1 MFMNSNVAITT
12 VLIPGFVSV
21 LLFLVFTYLH
31 EQSRQPYFRAWKW
44 AWAFYSLHY
53 VMDTFPSSALAF
65 FAGELFLVGMAL
77 CIFVSTRL
85 MRGPSHYRWYD
96 AVVTAVGVILA
107 SLTLRGHMLDGVF
120 RPDVQP
126 AIRLGVGLAII
137 LLYCSAVFY
146 LNGHKRGSLAFQVL
160 AGSLA
165 LWAVLMGV
173 GQLHSPLGE
182 NFGSASRLFGPV
194 PQMLLGI
201 AMVMVLFEN
210 QRNAVQEN
218 TLALSTLGVD
228 PRRLLFAD
236 DLVPNMQAALERLM
250 SALPMDR
257 AAIVI
262 TERWRGLLPSVQ
274 QGFSP
279 GFLEALEKSGAGDY
293 ICELAYRRS
302 GILTVQDAA
311 EMTEPLPLGP
321 MGTFAEF
328 KKILTE
334 AEVRNLTAVNLQT
347 RGHNFGVVLLPH
359 AERRAFGSSG
369 PRLMVG
375 LALQLGLTLE
385 NYVVSHDAH
394 RRTKEYE
401 LLTDIGKAISSRL
414 DQDEILRTIQVEL
427 GQIFD
432 TSHFYIAFQ
441 ESEQIRFEL
450 EVRDN
455 RVLPKRSREL
465 RNAFTEYVIR
475 NGEALLIRSDLE
487 NARKGLGITHVPQ
500 RPAKCLIAAPI
511 FLGSRSSGNQ
521 ASGIMVAMHPD
532 REFVFEQRDLD
543 VLVTAAGQ
551 VSVAVENA
559 RLFADEQR
567 RSRQLAFLNN
577 VSRTAISSDDPVH
590 MLGEIASEIQ
600 KNFSFDHIGVGLLD
614 YGTKEIEIKAE
625 AGVTAHAKGR
635 RIPLGTGILG
645 RVART
650 GERAL
655 VQNALPGNLTGI
667 LPDSRAVLCIPI
679 TYGESLLG
687 VLNIENR
694 NENAFSPQDVLILNT
709 LADLLATALHNAF
722 VFQKLQQQSITDGL
736 TGIKTRRFFW
746 EALSAEWKRASRSGR
761 PFSVV
766 LIDLDKFKEVND
778 SMGHFEGDLV
788 LARVGRLLEQKSRQ
802 SNVVARYGGDE
813 FIVLMPDTG
822 SEQAQ
827 VLAERLRQWLASDPM
842 LSEHHVTG
850 SFGVASFP
858 MHGFS
863 IEDIIRV
870 ADAGMYVSKRSG
882 GNSVSTAHE
891 FVEGEDFARQRQQ
904 MSAYIEGFLQR
915 EHTGPEHLEELTS
928 TLTKLCGGEGEG
940 KHEHAEDGNVPLLK
954 EAIESLSRA
963 AESRELQTAGHGD
976 LVARYTEVI
985 ARGLGLSSE
994 ETADL
999 VYAARVHD
1007 VGKIFVSERLL
1018 NKPGPLGED
1027 EFLQVKMHAH
1037 VGAEI
1042 VGTIPH
1048 SRMMREAIDHHHQRF
1063 DGTGYP
1069 DGLRGEQIPLWGRI
1083 IALTD
1088 AYANMVTEQSFAAA
1102 RTPEQALDELSKMS
1116 GTGFDGML
1124 VRLLL
1129 RGLKSERTPSGSGS

>member
-1 MFMNSNVAITT
+1 MNSVVITT
-12 VLIPGFVSV
+12 AVVPGFVSV

-31 EQSRQPYFRAWKW
+31 EQSRQPYFRAWQL
-44 AWAFYSLHY
+44 AWAAYSLHY
-53 VMDTFPSSALAF
+53 VLDTFPSSSVAF
-65 FAGELFLVGMAL
+65 FISQLFLVAMAL

-85 MRGPSHYRWYD
+85 MRGPSQFRWYD
-96 AVVTAVGVILA
+96 AAVGAGGVILA
-107 SLTLRGHMLDGVF
+107 LLTLHGHIIYGVF
-120 RPDVQP
+120 RPDVEP
-126 AIRLGVGLAII
+126 AIQLGIGLAAI
-137 LLYCSAVFY
+137 LLYSSAVFY

-160 AGSLA
+160 AFALA
-165 LWAVLMGV
+165 LWGVLMGV
-173 GQLHSPLGE
+173 GRIQNPWTE
-182 NFGSASRLFGPV
+182 VFGNASRLFGPV

-218 TLALSTLGVD
+218 TLALSTLGAD
-228 PRRLLFAD
+228 PRRLLFAE
-236 DLVPNMQAALERLM
+236 DLVPNMQAALERLRT
-250 SALPMDR
+250 ALPIDR
-257 AAIVI
+257 AAILI
-262 TERWRGLLPSVQ
+262 SERWRGLLPSVQ
-274 QGFSP
+274 QNFPS
-279 GFLEALEKSGAGDY
+279 GFLEALETTGAGDY
-293 ICELAYRRS
+293 ISELAFRHS
-302 GILTVQDAA
+302 GIYTVHDVA
-311 EMTEPLPLGP
+311 EMTEPLPVGSREA
-321 MGTFAEF
+321 FAEF
-328 KKILTE
+328 KRILTQSG
-334 AEVRNLTAVNLQT
+334 VRHLTAVNLQT
-347 RGHNFGVVLLPH
+347 GDHNFGVILFPH
-359 AERRAFGSSG
+359 VERRAFGSSG

-385 NYVVSHDAH
+385 NYVLSHDAY

-401 LLTDIGKAISSRL
+401 LLTEIGKAISSRL

-441 ESEQIRFEL
+441 ESEEIRFEL
-450 EVRDN
+450 EVRDS
-455 RVLPKRSREL
+455 RELPKRTREL

-475 NGEALLIRSDLE
+475 TGEPLLIRSDLE
-487 NARKGLGITHVPQ
+487 ATRQRLGISHVPK

-511 FLGSRSSGNQ
+511 FMGNK
-521 ASGIMVAMHPD
+521 ASGIMVAMNPD

-577 VSRTAISSDDPVH
+577 ISRTAISSDDPVH
-590 MLGEIASEIQ
+590 MLTEIASEIQ
-600 KNFSFDHIGVGLLD
+600 KNFSFDHIGIGLLD
-614 YGTKEIEIKAE
+614 RGTKEVEIKAE
-625 AGVTAHAKGR
+625 AGATAHAMGK
-635 RIPLGTGILG
+635 RIALGAGILG

-655 VQNALPGNLTGI
+655 VQNALPGNLSSI
-667 LPDSRAVLCIPI
+667 LPDARAVLCIPI

-687 VLNIENR
+687 VLNVESR

-778 SMGHFEGDLV
+778 TMGHFEGDLV

-813 FIVLMPDTG
+813 FIVLMPETG

-827 VLAERLRQWLASDPM
+827 VLAERLRQWLATDPM
-842 LSEHHVTG
+842 LAEHHITG

-882 GNSVSTAHE
+882 GNLVSTAQE
-891 FVEGEDFARQRQQ
+891 YVEGQDFARQRQQ
-904 MSAYIEGFLQR
+904 ISAYIEGFLQR
-915 EHTGPEHLEELTS
+915 ERTGPEQLEELTS
-928 TLTKLCGGEGEG
+928 TLFKLCGGEHDC
-940 KHEHAEDGNVPLLK
+940 KVQLLR

-963 AESRELQTAGHGD
+963 AESREVATAGHGD
-976 LVARYTEVI
+976 MVARYSEVI
-985 ARGLGLSSE
+985 ARALGLSSE

-999 VYAARVHD
+999 VFAARVHD
-1007 VGKIFVSERLL
+1007 VGKIFVLEQIL
-1018 NKPGPLGED
+1018 NKPGPLND
-1027 EFLQVKMHAH
+1027 EEFFQVKLHPH
-1037 VGAEI
+1037 IGAEI

-1048 SRMMREAIDHHHQRF
+1048 SDMMREAIEHHHQRF
-1063 DGTGYP
+1063 DGSGYP
-1069 DGLRGEQIPLWGRI
+1069 DGLRGEQIPLWARI
-1083 IALTD
+1083 IGLAD
-1088 AYANMVTEQSFAAA
+1088 AYANMLTEQSFSAS
-1102 RTPEQALDELSKMS
+1102 RTPDQALDELSKMS
-1116 GTGFDGML
+1116 GTRFDGML
-1124 VRLLL
+1124 VRLLI
-1129 RGLKSERTPSGSGS
+1129 RGLKAERTSSSPGV

>member
-1 MFMNSNVAITT
+1 MNSNPVVITT
-12 VLIPGFVSV
+12 LIPGIVSV

-31 EQSRQPYFRAWKW
+31 EQSRLPYFRAWQL
-44 AWAFYSLHY
+44 AWAAYSLHY
-53 VMDTFPSSALAF
+53 VLDAFPGSGIAF
-65 FAGELFLVGMAL
+65 LISELFLVAMAL

-85 MRGPSHYRWYD
+85 MRGSYRFRWHE
-96 AVVTAVGVILA
+96 AAVGTLGVALA
-107 SLTLRGHMLDGVF
+107 LLTLQGHMVNGVF

-126 AIRLGVGLAII
+126 AIRLGLGLGAI

-146 LNGHKRGSLAFQVL
+146 VNGHKRGSLAFQVL
-160 AGSLA
+160 AVSLA
-165 LWAVLMGV
+165 LWAALMAV
-173 GQLHSPLGE
+173 GQMQSPIGTM
-182 NFGSASRLFGPV
+182 FGNVSRLFGPV

-228 PRRLLFAD
+228 ARRLLFAD
-236 DLVPNMQAALERLM
+236 DLVPNMQAALERLR
-250 SALPMDR
+250 SALPMHR

-274 QGFSP
+274 QGFSA

-293 ICELAYRRS
+293 ICELAYRQS
-302 GILTVQDAA
+302 GIFTVQDLA
-311 EMTEPLPLGP
+311 EMTEPLPVAA

-328 KKILTE
+328 KKILTD

-347 RGHNFGVVLLPH
+347 REHNFGVILFPH

-414 DQDEILRTIQVEL
+414 DQDEILRTIQSEL

-441 ESEQIRFEL
+441 EGEQIRFEL

-465 RNAFTEYVIR
+465 RNAFSEFVIR

-487 NARKGLGITHVPQ
+487 NTRKNLGISHVPE

-511 FLGSRSSGNQ
+511 FLGNK
-521 ASGIMVAMHPD
+521 ASGIMVAMNPD

-559 RLFADEQR
+559 RLFAEEQR

-614 YGTKEIEIKAE
+614 YGTKEVEIKAE
-625 AGVTAHAKGR
+625 AGATAHAMGR

-687 VLNIENR
+687 VLNIESR

-766 LIDLDKFKEVND
+766 LIDLDKFKGVND
-778 SMGHFEGDLV
+778 TMGHFEGDLV

-813 FIVLMPDTG
+813 FIVLMPETD
-822 SEQAQ
+822 SPAALEQAQ
-827 VLAERLRQWLASDPM
+827 ALHRALMESEFRMNNGLTLKIGASIGLATAPDDGATLHSVIGA
-842 LSEHHVTG
+842 
-850 SFGVASFP
+850 
-858 MHGFS
+858 
-863 IEDIIRV
+863 
-870 ADAGMYVSKRSG
+870 ADARMY
-882 GNSVSTAHE
+882 
-891 FVEGEDFARQRQQ
+891 
-904 MSAYIEGFLQR
+904 
-915 EHTGPEHLEELTS
+915 
-928 TLTKLCGGEGEG
+928 
-940 KHEHAEDGNVPLLK
+940 
-954 EAIESLSRA
+954 
-963 AESRELQTAGHGD
+963 
-976 LVARYTEVI
+976 EVKSNG
-985 ARGLGLSSE
+985 RG
-994 ETADL
+994 
-999 VYAARVHD
+999 
-1007 VGKIFVSERLL
+1007 
-1018 NKPGPLGED
+1018 
-1027 EFLQVKMHAH
+1027 QVK
-1037 VGAEI
+1037 GA
-1042 VGTIPH
+1042 
-1048 SRMMREAIDHHHQRF
+1048 
-1063 DGTGYP
+1063 
-1069 DGLRGEQIPLWGRI
+1069 
-1083 IALTD
+1083 
-1088 AYANMVTEQSFAAA
+1088 
-1102 RTPEQALDELSKMS
+1102 
-1116 GTGFDGML
+1116 
-1124 VRLLL
+1124 
-1129 RGLKSERTPSGSGS
+1129 

>member
-1 MFMNSNVAITT
+1 MNSVVITT
-12 VLIPGFVSV
+12 AVVPGFVSV

-31 EQSRQPYFRAWKW
+31 EQSRQPYFRAWQL
-44 AWAFYSLHY
+44 AWAAYSLHF
-53 VMDTFPSSALAF
+53 VLDTFPSSSVAF
-65 FAGELFLVGMAL
+65 FVSQLFLVAMAL
-77 CIFVSTRL
+77 CIFISTRL
-85 MRGPSHYRWYD
+85 MRGPSQFRWYD
-96 AVVTAVGVILA
+96 AAVGAGGVILA
-107 SLTLRGHMLDGVF
+107 LLTLRGHIVYGVF

-126 AIRLGVGLAII
+126 AIQLGIGLAAI
-137 LLYCSAVFY
+137 LLYSSAVFY
-146 LNGHKRGSLAFQVL
+146 VNGHKRGSLAFQVL
-160 AGSLA
+160 AFALA
-165 LWAVLMGV
+165 LWGVLMGV
-173 GQLHSPLGE
+173 GQIQNPWME
-182 NFGSASRLFGPV
+182 MFGNASRLFGPV

-218 TLALSTLGVD
+218 TLALSTLGAD
-228 PRRLLFAD
+228 PRRLLFAE
-236 DLVPNMQAALERLM
+236 DLIPNMQAALQRLRT
-250 SALPMDR
+250 ALPMDC

-262 TERWRGLLPSVQ
+262 SERWHGVLPSVQ
-274 QGFSP
+274 QNFPP
-279 GFLEALEKSGAGDY
+279 GFLEALETTGAGEY
-293 ICELAYRRS
+293 ISELAYRHS
-302 GILTVQDAA
+302 GIYTVHNVA
-311 EMTEPLPLGP
+311 EMTEPLPV
-321 MGTFAEF
+321 GTRGSFTDL
-328 KKILTE
+328 KRILSD
-334 AEVRNLTAVNLQT
+334 AGVRHLTAVNLQT
-347 RGHNFGVVLLPH
+347 REHNFGVILFPH
-359 AERRAFGSSG
+359 AERRAFGTSG

-385 NYVVSHDAH
+385 NYVLSHDAY

-401 LLTDIGKAISSRL
+401 LLTEIGKAISSRL
-414 DQDEILRTIQVEL
+414 DQDEILRTIQIEL

-432 TSHFYIAFQ
+432 TSNFYIAFQ
-441 ESEQIRFEL
+441 ESDEIRFEL

-455 RVLPKRSREL
+455 RVLPKRKREL

-475 NGEALLIRSDLE
+475 TGEPLLIRSDLE
-487 NARKGLGITHVPQ
+487 AARQRLGITHIPK
-500 RPAKCLIAAPI
+500 RPARCLIAAPI
-511 FLGSRSSGNQ
+511 FMGNR
-521 ASGIMVAMHPD
+521 ASGIMVAMNPD

-559 RLFADEQR
+559 RLFAEEQR

-577 VSRTAISSDDPVH
+577 ISRTAISSDDPVH
-590 MLGEIASEIQ
+590 MLSQIASEIQ
-600 KNFSFDHIGVGLLD
+600 KNFSFDHIGIGLLD
-614 YGTKEIEIKAE
+614 YGTKEVEIKAE
-625 AGVTAHAKGR
+625 AGLTTHATGK
-635 RIPLGTGILG
+635 RIPLGAGILG

-687 VLNIENR
+687 VLNVESR
-694 NENAFSPQDVLILNT
+694 SENAFSPQDVLILNT

-778 SMGHFEGDLV
+778 TMGHFEGDLV

-813 FIVLMPDTG
+813 FIVLMPETG
-822 SEQAQ
+822 PDQAQ
-827 VLAERLRQWLASDPM
+827 VLAERLRQWLAADPM
-842 LSEHHVTG
+842 LAEHHITG

-858 MHGFS
+858 THGFS
-863 IEDIIRV
+863 VEDIIRV

-882 GNSVSTAHE
+882 GNLVSTAQE
-891 FVEGEDFARQRQQ
+891 FVEGEEFARQRQQ
-904 MSAYIEGFLQR
+904 ISAYIEGFLQR
-915 EHTGPEHLEELTS
+915 ERTGPEQLEELTT
-928 TLTKLCGGEGEG
+928 TLYKLCGGEEEC
-940 KHEHAEDGNVPLLK
+940 KVQLLR

-963 AESRELQTAGHGD
+963 AESRETQTAGHGD
-976 LVARYTEVI
+976 LVARYSEVI
-985 ARGLGLSSE
+985 ARALGLSSE

-1007 VGKIFVSERLL
+1007 VGKIFVSEHIL
-1018 NKPGPLGED
+1018 NKAGPLND
-1027 EFLQVKMHAH
+1027 EEFFQLRLHPH
-1037 VGAEI
+1037 IGATI
-1042 VGTIPH
+1042 VGTLPH
-1048 SRMMREAIDHHHQRF
+1048 SEMMREAIEHHHQHF
-1063 DGTGYP
+1063 DGSGYP
-1069 DGLRGEQIPLWGRI
+1069 DGLRGEEIPLWARI
-1083 IALTD
+1083 IAVAD
-1088 AYANMVTEQSFAAA
+1088 AYANMVTEHSFSTA
-1102 RTPEQALDELSKMS
+1102 RTPDQALDELSKMS
-1116 GTGFDGML
+1116 GTRFDGML

-1129 RGLKSERTPSGSGS
+1129 RGLRAERTSLGPNL

>member
-1 MFMNSNVAITT
+1 MNSLFIST

-31 EQSRQPYFRAWKW
+31 EQSHQAYFRAWQL
-44 AWAFYSLHY
+44 AWAAYSLHY
-53 VMDTFPSSALAF
+53 VLDALPQSPF
-65 FAGELFLVGMAL
+65 VFLFSQLFLVAMAL

-85 MRGPSHYRWYD
+85 MRGAYSPRWYD
-96 AVVTAVGVILA
+96 AAVGAAGVVLA
-107 SLTLRGHMLDGVF
+107 GITLYGHIVDGIF
-120 RPDVQP
+120 RADVQP
-126 AIRLGVGLAII
+126 PFRLGMGLAA
-137 LLYCSAVFY
+137 LLMYCSAAFY

-160 AGSLA
+160 AVSLA

-173 GQLHSPLGE
+173 GQLQSAQSAETYGT
-182 NFGSASRLFGPV
+182 ASRLFGPV

-228 PRRLLFAD
+228 ARRLLFAE
-236 DLVPNMQAALERLM
+236 DLVPNMQVALERLM

-257 AAIVI
+257 AAIFV

-274 QGFSP
+274 RGFP
-279 GFLEALEKSGAGDY
+279 AGFLAALEKGGAGEY
-293 ICELAYRRS
+293 ISDLAYRQS
-302 GILTVQDAA
+302 GIFTVHDLA
-311 EMTEPLPLGP
+311 EMTEPFP
-321 MGTFAEF
+321 MAVVGTFADF
-328 KKILTE
+328 KRILIE

-347 RGHNFGVVLLPH
+347 REHNFGVILFPH
-359 AERRAFGSSG
+359 VERRAFGSSG

-401 LLTDIGKAISSRL
+401 LLTEIGKAISSRL

-441 ESEQIRFEL
+441 EADEIRFEL
-450 EVRDN
+450 EIRDN
-455 RVLPKRSREL
+455 RVLPKRTREL

-475 NGEALLIRSDLE
+475 NGEPLLIRSDLE
-487 NARKGLGITHVPQ
+487 TTRKSLGISHIPQ

-511 FLGSRSSGNQ
+511 FLGNK
-521 ASGIMVAMHPD
+521 AAGIMVAMHPD

-551 VSVAVENA
+551 ASVAVENA
-559 RLFADEQR
+559 RLFAEEQR

-577 VSRTAISSDDPVH
+577 ISRTAISSDDPVH
-590 MLGEIASEIQ
+590 MLSQIAGEIQ
-600 KNFSFDHIGVGLLD
+600 KNFSFDHIGIGLLD

-625 AGVTAHAKGR
+625 AGATAHAMGR
-635 RIPLGTGILG
+635 RIPLGAGILG

-655 VQNALPGNLTGI
+655 VQNALPGHLSGI

-679 TYGESLLG
+679 TYGEMLLG

-778 SMGHFEGDLV
+778 TMGHFEGDLV

-813 FIVLMPDTG
+813 FIVLMPETG
-822 SEQAQ
+822 AEQAQ

-842 LSEHHVTG
+842 LGEHHVTG

-882 GNSVSTAHE
+882 GNLVSTAQE
-891 FVEGEDFARQRQQ
+891 FVEGQDFARQRQQ
-904 MSAYIEGFLQR
+904 ISAYIEGFLQR
-915 EHTGPEHLEELTS
+915 ERSGPEQLEELTS
-928 TLTKLCGGEGEG
+928 TLSKLCGGDEEC
-940 KHEHAEDGNVPLLK
+940 NLPLLK
-954 EAIESLSRA
+954 ESVECLSRA
-963 AESRELQTAGHGD
+963 AESRELRTAGHGD
-976 LVARYTEVI
+976 LVARYAEVI
-985 ARGLGLSSE
+985 ARGLGLSTE

-1007 VGKIFVSERLL
+1007 VGKIFVPDRIL
-1018 NKPGPLGED
+1018 NKPGPLTDD
-1027 EFLQVKMHAH
+1027 EFQQVKMHAH
-1037 VGAEI
+1037 IGAEI

-1048 SRMMREAIDHHHQRF
+1048 SAMMREAIEHHHQRF
-1063 DGTGYP
+1063 DGSGYP
-1069 DGLRGEQIPLWGRI
+1069 DGLRGEEAPLWARI
-1083 IALTD
+1083 IGLTD
-1088 AYANMVTEQSFAAA
+1088 AYANMVAEQSFSAA
-1102 RTPEQALDELSKMS
+1102 RTPEQALDELANMS
-1116 GTGFDGML
+1116 GTRFDGML
-1124 VRLLL
+1124 VRVLL
-1129 RGLKSERTPSGSGS
+1129 RGLKSEHRASSSSSGD

>member
-1 MFMNSNVAITT
+1 MNSVVITT
-12 VLIPGFVSV
+12 AVVPGFVSV

-31 EQSRQPYFRAWKW
+31 EQSRQPYFRAWQL
-44 AWAFYSLHY
+44 AWAAYSLHY
-53 VMDTFPSSALAF
+53 VLDTFPSSSVAF
-65 FAGELFLVGMAL
+65 FISQLFLVAMAL

-85 MRGPSHYRWYD
+85 MRGPSQFRWYD
-96 AVVTAVGVILA
+96 AAVGAGGVILA
-107 SLTLRGHMLDGVF
+107 LLTLHGHIIYGVF
-120 RPDVQP
+120 RPDVEP
-126 AIRLGVGLAII
+126 AIQLGIGLAAI
-137 LLYCSAVFY
+137 LLYSSAVFY
-146 LNGHKRGSLAFQVL
+146 VNGHKRGSLAFQVL
-160 AGSLA
+160 AFALA
-165 LWAVLMGV
+165 LWGVLMGV
-173 GQLHSPLGE
+173 GRIQNPWME
-182 NFGSASRLFGPV
+182 VFGNASRLFGPV

-218 TLALSTLGVD
+218 TLALSTLGAD
-228 PRRLLFAD
+228 PRRLLFAE
-236 DLVPNMQAALERLM
+236 DLVPNMQAALERLRT
-250 SALPMDR
+250 ALPIDR
-257 AAIVI
+257 AAILI
-262 TERWRGLLPSVQ
+262 SERWRGLLPSVQ
-274 QGFSP
+274 QNFP
-279 GFLEALEKSGAGDY
+279 FGFLEALETTGAGDY
-293 ICELAYRRS
+293 ISELAFRHS
-302 GILTVQDAA
+302 GIYTVHDVA
-311 EMTEPLPLGP
+311 EMTEPLPVGSRE
-321 MGTFAEF
+321 TFAEF
-328 KKILTE
+328 KRILTE
-334 AEVRNLTAVNLQT
+334 SGVRHLTAVNLQT
-347 RGHNFGVVLLPH
+347 GDHNFGVILFPH
-359 AERRAFGSSG
+359 VERRAFGSSG

-385 NYVVSHDAH
+385 NYVLSHDAY

-401 LLTDIGKAISSRL
+401 LLTEIGKAISSRL

-441 ESEQIRFEL
+441 ESEEIRFEL
-450 EVRDN
+450 EVRDS
-455 RVLPKRSREL
+455 RELPKRTREL

-475 NGEALLIRSDLE
+475 TGEPLLIRSDLE
-487 NARKGLGITHVPQ
+487 ITRQRLGIGHVPK

-511 FLGSRSSGNQ
+511 FMGSK
-521 ASGIMVAMHPD
+521 ASGIMVAMNPD

-577 VSRTAISSDDPVH
+577 ISRTAISSDDPVH
-590 MLGEIASEIQ
+590 MLTEIASEIQ
-600 KNFSFDHIGVGLLD
+600 KNFSFDHIGIGLLD
-614 YGTKEIEIKAE
+614 RGTKEVEIKAE
-625 AGVTAHAKGR
+625 AGATAYAMGK
-635 RIPLGTGILG
+635 RIALGTGILG

-655 VQNALPGNLTGI
+655 VQNALPGNLTSI
-667 LPDSRAVLCIPI
+667 LPDARAVLCIPI

-687 VLNIENR
+687 VLNVESR

-778 SMGHFEGDLV
+778 TMGHFEGDLV

-813 FIVLMPDTG
+813 FIVLMPETG

-827 VLAERLRQWLASDPM
+827 VLAERLRQWLATDPM
-842 LSEHHVTG
+842 LAEHRITG

-882 GNSVSTAHE
+882 GNLVSTAQE
-891 FVEGEDFARQRQQ
+891 YVEGQDFARQRQQ
-904 MSAYIEGFLQR
+904 ISAYIEGFLQR
-915 EHTGPEHLEELTS
+915 ERTGPEQLEELTS
-928 TLTKLCGGEGEG
+928 TLFKLCGGE
-940 KHEHAEDGNVPLLK
+940 HDCRVQLLR

-963 AESRELQTAGHGD
+963 AESREVATAGHGD
-976 LVARYTEVI
+976 LVARYSEVI
-985 ARGLGLSSE
+985 ARALGLSSE

-999 VYAARVHD
+999 VFAARIHD
-1007 VGKIFVSERLL
+1007 VGKIFVLEQIL
-1018 NKPGPLGED
+1018 NKPGPLNDD
-1027 EFLQVKMHAH
+1027 EFFQVKLHPH
-1037 VGAEI
+1037 IGAEI

-1048 SRMMREAIDHHHQRF
+1048 SDMMREAIEHHHQRF
-1063 DGTGYP
+1063 DGSGYP
-1069 DGLRGEQIPLWGRI
+1069 DGLRGEQIPLWARI
-1083 IALTD
+1083 IGLAD
-1088 AYANMVTEQSFAAA
+1088 AYANMLTEQSFSAA
-1102 RTPEQALDELSKMS
+1102 RTPDQALDELSKMS
-1116 GTGFDGML
+1116 GTRFDGML
-1124 VRLLL
+1124 VRLLI
-1129 RGLKSERTPSGSGS
+1129 RGLRAERTSSSSGI

>member
-1 MFMNSNVAITT
+1 MNSVVITT
-12 VLIPGFVSV
+12 AVVPGFVSV

-31 EQSRQPYFRAWKW
+31 EQSRQPYFRAWQL
-44 AWAFYSLHY
+44 AWAAYSLHY
-53 VMDTFPSSALAF
+53 VLDTFPSSSVAF
-65 FAGELFLVGMAL
+65 FVSQLFLVAMAL
-77 CIFVSTRL
+77 CVFVSTRL
-85 MRGPSHYRWYD
+85 MRGPSQFRSYD
-96 AVVTAVGVILA
+96 AAVGAGGVILA
-107 SLTLRGHMLDGVF
+107 LLTLHGHIVNGVF

-126 AIRLGVGLAII
+126 AIQLGIGLAVI
-137 LLYCSAVFY
+137 LLYSSAVFY
-146 LNGHKRGSLAFQVL
+146 VNGHKRGSLAFQVL
-160 AGSLA
+160 AFALA
-165 LWAVLMGV
+165 LWGVLMGV
-173 GQLHSPLGE
+173 GQIQSPWTE
-182 NFGSASRLFGPV
+182 MFGNAGRLFGPV

-228 PRRLLFAD
+228 PRRLLFAE
-236 DLVPNMQAALERLM
+236 DLVPNMQAALERLRT
-250 SALPMDR
+250 ALPMDCG
-257 AAIVI
+257 AILI
-262 TERWRGLLPSVQ
+262 SERWRGLLPSVQ
-274 QGFSP
+274 QGFP
-279 GFLEALEKSGAGDY
+279 RGFVEELERTGAGDY
-293 ICELAYRRS
+293 ICELAYRQS
-302 GILTVQDAA
+302 GIFTVHDVT
-311 EMTEPLPLGP
+311 EMTEPLPVGSRA
-321 MGTFAEF
+321 TFADL
-328 KKILTE
+328 KGIL
-334 AEVRNLTAVNLQT
+334 ADAGVHHLTAVNLQT
-347 RGHNFGVVLLPH
+347 REHNFGVVLFPH

-369 PRLMVG
+369 PRLMIG

-385 NYVVSHDAH
+385 NYVLSHDAY

-401 LLTDIGKAISSRL
+401 LLTEIGKAISSRL

-427 GQIFD
+427 GQIFG
-432 TSHFYIAFQ
+432 TGNFYIAFQ
-441 ESEQIRFEL
+441 EADEIRFEL

-455 RVLPKRSREL
+455 RVLPKRKREL

-475 NGEALLIRSDLE
+475 TGEPLLIRSDLE
-487 NARKGLGITHVPQ
+487 NARQRLGITHIPK

-511 FLGSRSSGNQ
+511 FMGNK
-521 ASGIMVAMHPD
+521 ASGIMVAMNPD

-577 VSRTAISSDDPVH
+577 ISRTAISSDDPVH
-590 MLGEIASEIQ
+590 MLTQIASEIQ
-600 KNFSFDHIGVGLLD
+600 RNFSFDHIGIGLLD
-614 YGTKEIEIKAE
+614 HGTKEVEIKAE
-625 AGVTAHAKGR
+625 AGVTAHATGK

-687 VLNIENR
+687 VLNVESH

-778 SMGHFEGDLV
+778 TMGHFEGDLV

-813 FIVLMPDTG
+813 FIVLMPETG

-827 VLAERLRQWLASDPM
+827 VLAERLRQWLESDPM
-842 LSEHHVTG
+842 LSEHHITG

-882 GNSVSTAHE
+882 GNLVSTAQE
-891 FVEGEDFARQRQQ
+891 FVEGQDFARQRQQ
-904 MSAYIEGFLQR
+904 ISAYIEGFLQR
-915 EHTGPEHLEELTS
+915 ERTGPEQLEELTS
-928 TLTKLCGGEGEG
+928 TLYKLCGGDHDC
-940 KHEHAEDGNVPLLK
+940 KVQLLR

-963 AESRELQTAGHGD
+963 AESREVATAGHGD
-976 LVARYTEVI
+976 MVARYSEVM
-985 ARGLGLSSE
+985 ARALGLSSE

-1007 VGKIFVSERLL
+1007 VGKIFVPDQVL
-1018 NKPGPLGED
+1018 NKPGPLSD
-1027 EFLQVKMHAH
+1027 EEFFQLRLHPH
-1037 VGAEI
+1037 IGAEI
-1042 VGTIPH
+1042 VGTVPH
-1048 SRMMREAIDHHHQRF
+1048 SDMMREAIEHHHQRF
-1063 DGTGYP
+1063 DGSGYP
-1069 DGLRGEQIPLWGRI
+1069 DGLRGEQIPLWARI
-1083 IALTD
+1083 IGLAD
-1088 AYANMVTEQSFAAA
+1088 AYANMVTEQSFSAA
-1102 RTPEQALDELSKMS
+1102 RTPDQALDELSKMS
-1116 GTGFDGML
+1116 GTRFDGML

-1129 RGLKSERTPSGSGS
+1129 RGLKSERTSSSSGM

>member
-1 MFMNSNVAITT
+1 M
-12 VLIPGFVSV
+12 P
-21 LLFLVFTYLH
+21 
-31 EQSRQPYFRAWKW
+31 
-44 AWAFYSLHY
+44 
-53 VMDTFPSSALAF
+53 
-65 FAGELFLVGMAL
+65 
-77 CIFVSTRL
+77 
-85 MRGPSHYRWYD
+85 
-96 AVVTAVGVILA
+96 
-107 SLTLRGHMLDGVF
+107 
-120 RPDVQP
+120 
-126 AIRLGVGLAII
+126 
-137 LLYCSAVFY
+137 
-146 LNGHKRGSLAFQVL
+146 
-160 AGSLA
+160 
-165 LWAVLMGV
+165 
-173 GQLHSPLGE
+173 
-182 NFGSASRLFGPV
+182 
-194 PQMLLGI
+194 
-201 AMVMVLFEN
+201 
-210 QRNAVQEN
+210 
-218 TLALSTLGVD
+218 
-228 PRRLLFAD
+228 
-236 DLVPNMQAALERLM
+236 
-250 SALPMDR
+250 
-257 AAIVI
+257 
-262 TERWRGLLPSVQ
+262 
-274 QGFSP
+274 
-279 GFLEALEKSGAGDY
+279 
-293 ICELAYRRS
+293 
-302 GILTVQDAA
+302 
-311 EMTEPLPLGP
+311 EPLPVASV
-321 MGTFAEF
+321 GTFAEF
-328 KKILTE
+328 KRILTE
-334 AEVRNLTAVNLQT
+334 ADVRNLTAVSLQT
-347 RGHNFGVVLLPH
+347 HEHNFGVILFPH

-375 LALQLGLTLE
+375 LSLQLGLTLE

-401 LLTDIGKAISSRL
+401 LLTEIGKAISSRL

-432 TSHFYIAFQ
+432 TSNFYIAFQ
-441 ESEQIRFEL
+441 KADELHFEL

-455 RVLPKRSREL
+455 RVLPKRTREL
-465 RNAFTEYVIR
+465 RNAFSEYVIR
-475 NGEALLIRSDLE
+475 TGEPLLIRSELE
-487 NARKGLGITHVPQ
+487 AARADLGISHLPG
-500 RPAKCLIAAPI
+500 RPAKCLIAVPI
-511 FLGSRSSGNQ
+511 FMGNKPSGV
-521 ASGIMVAMHPD
+521 MVAMNPD

-543 VLVTAAGQ
+543 VLATAAGQ

-590 MLGEIASEIQ
+590 MLGQIVGEIQ

-614 YGTKEIEIKAE
+614 YGTKEIEMKAE
-625 AGVTAHAKGR
+625 AGATAHVVGR

-655 VQNALPGNLTGI
+655 VQHALPGNLTGI
-667 LPDSRAVLCIPI
+667 LPDSRAILCIPI

-687 VLNIENR
+687 ILNIESR
-694 NENAFSPQDVLILNT
+694 SENAFLPQDVLILNT

-766 LIDLDKFKEVND
+766 LIDLDKFKGVND
-778 SMGHFEGDLV
+778 TMGHFEGDLV

-813 FIVLMPDTG
+813 FIVLMPETG
-822 SEQAQ
+822 AEQAQ

-842 LSEHHVTG
+842 LSEHRITG

-882 GNSVSTAHE
+882 GNSVSTAQE
-891 FVEGEDFARQRQQ
+891 YVEGQDFARQRQQ
-904 MSAYIEGFLQR
+904 ISAYIEGFLRR
-915 EHTGPEHLEELTS
+915 EQTGPEHLEELAS
-928 TLTKLCGGEGEG
+928 TLYKLCGGE
-940 KHEHAEDGNVPLLK
+940 EDCNVPLLK

-985 ARGLGLSSE
+985 ARALGLSSE

-999 VYAARVHD
+999 VYAARIHD
-1007 VGKIFVSERLL
+1007 VGKIFIPERVL
-1018 NKPGPLGED
+1018 NKPGPMSDD
-1027 EFLQVKMHAH
+1027 EFQLVKMHAH

-1042 VGTIPH
+1042 VGTIPNSH
-1048 SRMMREAIDHHHQRF
+1048 MMREAIEHHHQRF
-1063 DGTGYP
+1063 DGSGYP
-1069 DGLRGEQIPLWGRI
+1069 DGLRGEEIPLWARI
-1083 IALTD
+1083 IGLTD
-1088 AYANMVTEQSFAAA
+1088 AYANMVTEQSFGSA
-1102 RTPEQALDELSKMS
+1102 RTPEQALDELSNMS
-1116 GTGFDGML
+1116 GTRFDGML

-1129 RGLKSERTPSGSGS
+1129 RGLKSERMSSGSGN

>member
-1 MFMNSNVAITT
+1 MSSVVIAT
-12 VLIPGFVSV
+12 VVIPGIVSL
-21 LLFLVFTYLH
+21 LLFLVFWYLH
-31 EQSRQPYFRAWKW
+31 EQSRQAYFRAWKW

-53 VMDTFPSSALAF
+53 VLDAFPSSSVAF
-65 FAGELFLVGMAL
+65 FVSELFLVAMAM

-85 MRGPSHYRWYD
+85 MRSSYRFRWYD
-96 AVVTAVGVILA
+96 PMVAIAGITLAV
-107 SLTLRGHMLDGVF
+107 LTLRGHIVDGIF

-126 AIRLGVGLAII
+126 AIRLGLGLAAI
-137 LLYCSAVFY
+137 LLYCSGVFY

-160 AGSLA
+160 GVSLS

-173 GQLHSPLGE
+173 GQLQNPWVE
-182 NFGSASRLFGPV
+182 QFGSATRLFGPV

-228 PRRLLFAD
+228 PRRLLFAE
-236 DLVPNMQAALERLM
+236 DLVPSMHAALERLM
-250 SALPMDR
+250 SALPARR
-257 AAIVI
+257 AAICI

-274 QGFSP
+274 HGFS
-279 GFLEALEKSGAGDY
+279 GEFLDDLERTGAGDY
-293 ICELAYRRS
+293 LGELAYRQS
-302 GILTVQDAA
+302 GIFTVQDLA
-311 EMTEPLPLGP
+311 ELTEPVPVASV
-321 MGTFAEF
+321 GTFAEF
-328 KKILTE
+328 KRIFTG
-334 AEVRNLTAVNLQT
+334 AGVNHLTAVTLQT
-347 RGHNFGVVLLPH
+347 REHNFGVILFAH

-385 NYVVSHDAH
+385 NYAVSHDAH

-401 LLTDIGKAISSRL
+401 LLTEIGKAISSRL
-414 DQDEILRTIQVEL
+414 DQDEILRTIQAEL

-441 ESEQIRFEL
+441 EAEEIRFEL

-455 RVLPKRSREL
+455 RILPKRTREL

-475 NGEALLIRSDLE
+475 TGEPLLIRSELE
-487 NARKGLGITHVPQ
+487 KMRARLGISHVPE
-500 RPAKCLIAAPI
+500 RPAKCLIAAPV
-511 FLGSRSSGNQ
+511 FLSGKP
-521 ASGIMVAMHPD
+521 SGIMVAMNPE

-551 VSVAVENA
+551 VSVAMENA
-559 RLFADEQR
+559 RLFAEEQR

-577 VSRTAISSDDPVH
+577 ISRTAISSDDPVH
-590 MLGEIASEIQ
+590 MLSQIAGEIH
-600 KNFSFDHIGVGLLD
+600 KNFSFDHIGIGLLD
-614 YGTKEIEIKAE
+614 YGTKEVEIKAE
-625 AGVTAHAKGR
+625 AGTTAHAMGR
-635 RIPLGTGILG
+635 RIQLGTGILG

-655 VQNALPGNLTGI
+655 VQNAAPGNLTGI
-667 LPDSRAVLCIPI
+667 LADSRAILCIPI
-679 TYGESLLG
+679 TYGETLLG
-687 VLNIENR
+687 VLNVESR

-778 SMGHFEGDLV
+778 TMGHFEGDLV

-813 FIVLMPDTG
+813 FIVLMPETG
-822 SEQAQ
+822 AEQAQ
-827 VLAERLRQWLASDPM
+827 VLAERLRQWIATDPM
-842 LSEHHVTG
+842 LGEHHVTG

-858 MHGFS
+858 THGFS

-882 GNSVSTAHE
+882 GNLVSTAQE
-891 FVEGEDFARQRQQ
+891 FVEGQDFARQRQQ
-904 MSAYIEGFLQR
+904 ISAYIEGFLQR
-915 EHTGPEHLEELTS
+915 EETGPEHLEELTS
-928 TLTKLCGGEGEG
+928 TLYKLCGGD
-940 KHEHAEDGNVPLLK
+940 EDCNVSLLK
-954 EAIESLSRA
+954 ESIESLSRA
-963 AESRELQTAGHGD
+963 AESRELRTGGHGD

-985 ARGLGLSSE
+985 ARALRMSSQ
-994 ETADL
+994 ETAGL

-1007 VGKIFVSERLL
+1007 VGKIFVSERVL
-1018 NKPGPLGED
+1018 NKVGPLNDD
-1027 EFLQVKMHAH
+1027 EFLQIKMHAH
-1037 VGAEI
+1037 IGAEI
-1042 VGTIPH
+1042 IGTIPH
-1048 SRMMREAIDHHHQRF
+1048 SATMREAVEHHHQRV
-1063 DGTGYP
+1063 DGSGYP
-1069 DGLRGEQIPLWGRI
+1069 DGLKGEQIPLWARI

-1088 AYANMVTEQSFAAA
+1088 AYANMLTEQSLSAA
-1102 RTPEQALDELSKMS
+1102 RSPEQALDELAKMS
-1116 GTGFDGML
+1116 GTAFDGML

-1129 RGLKSERTPSGSGS
+1129 RELKSERTTPSSRE